1 MQAASFYFAAEL
13 YDNGVVTQLDEDDSK
28 MKVGMRC
35 EEVQAAYWTIFDNFR
50 LYYYGTMSPDQVTS
64 IRQTVADKAQLDG
77 PFATPA
83 DVYSLSG
90 IRVRQQATSLD
101 GLPQGIYIVN
111 GYKLIVR

>member
-35 EEVQAAYWTIFDNFR
+35 AEVQAAYWTIFDNFR

-111 GYKLIVR
+111 GYKLVVR

>member
-35 EEVQAAYWTIFDNFR
+35 EEVQAAYWTIFDNFL

-64 IRQTVADKAQLDG
+64 IRQTVADRHSWTDLSPLQQTCTASAESAYANRPLRLTDCHKA
-77 PFATPA
+77 
-83 DVYSLSG
+83 S
-90 IRVRQQATSLD
+90 TS
-101 GLPQGIYIVN
+101 
-111 GYKLIVR
+111 